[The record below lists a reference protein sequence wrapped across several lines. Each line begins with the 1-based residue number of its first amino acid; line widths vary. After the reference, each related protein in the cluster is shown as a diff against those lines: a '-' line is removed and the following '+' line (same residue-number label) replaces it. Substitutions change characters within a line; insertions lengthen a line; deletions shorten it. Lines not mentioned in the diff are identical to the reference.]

1 MQYKM
6 RHTVMLNDKNDILA
20 YPCEK
25 ELSVPNNLI
34 NKEDLLGIKII
45 NNHLRYD

>member
-6 RHTVMLNDKNDILA
+6 RHTVMLNDKNDIIA

-25 ELSVPNNLI
+25 ELSVPNNLN

-45 NNHLRYD
+45 NHLRYD